1 MEAVI
6 SHKPSQREIYI
17 WNAAGSA
24 ATSFSTLVLLLG
36 VTRILGAVE
45 AGIFSIGFA
54 LAQQV
59 WSVVNCEM
67 VTFQAT
73 DRKGKYSFGQYNGA
87 RILLFVASMIAIVG
101 LTWIRHYDTYKSTVV
116 ILLCIYKCLDA
127 LSASFFSLFQKNE
140 RLDIAG
146 KSMTYKT
153 CLSVVGFILCC
164 CVCNQMII
172 PLIVMNALYIMGIL
186 LFDLRYAGYYERLT
200 VKIDKRIFGLL
211 LECFPL
217 FIGSF
222 MTVYI
227 CNQPKYVLDAVSTPE
242 MQTIFNIIVMPAFV
256 INLLSMFVFRP
267 FLTKM
272 ALEWE
277 QRKMSAFISINARL
291 YGFILLCTVGCTLAG
306 WFLGIPVLS
315 IIYGVDLSAYRMELC
330 VILIGGGMNA
340 VAVLSYNVLSA
351 IRHQQYILG
360 AYVLAF
366 IISLVI
372 SRPLI
377 VKIAMLGA
385 SISYAV
391 PFFVIAVVLVLC
403 IIIET
408 LKRNKL

>member
-1 MEAVI
+1 MEALI
-6 SHKPSQREIYI
+6 SHKPSRREIYI

-127 LSASFFSLFQKNE
+127 LSASFFALFQKNE

-242 MQTIFNIIVMPAFV
+242 MQTIFNIIIMPAFV

>member
-36 VTRILGAVE
+36 VTRILGAIE

-73 DRKGKYSFGQYNGA
+73 DRKGKYSFAQYNGA
-87 RILLFVASMIAIVG
+87 RILLFAASMIVIVA
-101 LTWIRHYDTYKSTVV
+101 LTQVRGYDAYKSAVV
-116 ILLCIYKCLDA
+116 ILLCVYKCLDA
-127 LSASFFSLFQKNE
+127 LSASFFALFQKNE

-153 CLSVVGFILCC
+153 CLSVAGFILGC
-164 CVCNQMII
+164 CVCSQMIM
-172 PLIVMNALYIMGIL
+172 PLVIMNGLYIIGII
-186 LFDLRYAGYYERLT
+186 LFDLRYVGYYDKLS
-200 VKIDKRIFGLL
+200 VKMNKKIFHLL

-256 INLLSMFVFRP
+256 INLLSMFMFRP
-267 FLTKM
+267 FLTRI
-272 ALEWE
+272 ALQWE
-277 QRKMSAFISINARL
+277 EKRMNSFIKINVKL
-291 YGFILLCTVGCTLAG
+291 YGFILLCRVGCTFAG
-306 WFLGIPVLS
+306 WLLGISVLS
-315 IIYGVDLSAYRMELC
+315 LVYGVDLTGYRMELC

-340 VAVLSYNVLSA
+340 AAVLSYNVLSA
-351 IRHQQYILG
+351 IRHQKYILW
-360 AYVLAF
+360 AYVAAF
-366 IISLVI
+366 LISLVI
-372 SRPLI
+372 SGPLI
-377 VKIAMLGA
+377 EKMAMMGA
-385 SISYAV
+385 SISYAI
-391 PFFVIAVVLVLC
+391 PFLVIAIILIFC

-408 LKRNKL
+408 IKRKKK

>member
-36 VTRILGAVE
+36 VTRILGAIE

-73 DRKGKYSFGQYNGA
+73 DRKGKYSFAQYNGA
-87 RILLFVASMIAIVG
+87 RILLFAASMIVIAA
-101 LTWIRHYDTYKSTVV
+101 LTQARGYDAYKSAVV
-116 ILLCIYKCLDA
+116 ILLCVYKCLDA
-127 LSASFFSLFQKNE
+127 LSASFFALFQKNE

-153 CLSVVGFILCC
+153 CLSVAGFILGC
-164 CVCNQMII
+164 CVCSQMIM
-172 PLIVMNALYIMGIL
+172 PLVIMNGLYIIGII
-186 LFDLRYAGYYERLT
+186 LFDLRYVGYYDKLS
-200 VKIDKRIFGLL
+200 VKMNKKIFSLL
-211 LECFPL
+211 LDCFPL

-227 CNQPKYVLDAVSTPE
+227 CNQPKYVLDVVSTPE
-242 MQTIFNIIVMPAFV
+242 MQTVFNIIVMPAFV
-256 INLLSMFVFRP
+256 INLLSMFMFRP
-267 FLTKM
+267 FLTRI
-272 ALEWE
+272 ALQWE
-277 QRKMSAFISINARL
+277 EKRMNSFIKINVKL
-291 YGFILLCTVGCTLAG
+291 YGFILLCTVGCTFAG
-306 WFLGIPVLS
+306 WLLGIPVLS
-315 IIYGVDLSAYRMELC
+315 LVYGVDLTGYRMELS

-340 VAVLSYNVLSA
+340 AAVLSYNVLSA
-351 IRHQQYILG
+351 IRHQKYILW
-360 AYVLAF
+360 AYVAAF
-366 IISLVI
+366 LISLVI
-372 SRPLI
+372 SGPLI
-377 VKIAMLGA
+377 EKMAMMGA
-385 SISYAV
+385 SISYAI
-391 PFFVIAVVLVLC
+391 PFLVIAIILIFC

-408 LKRNKL
+408 IKRKKK

>member
-1 MEAVI
+1 MESIVL
-6 SHKPSQREIYI
+6 HKPTQQEIYL

-24 ATSFSTLVLLLG
+24 ANSFATLVLLLG
-36 VTRILGAVE
+36 VTRLLGAVE

-73 DRKGKYSFGQYNGA
+73 DRKGKYSFAQYNGA
-87 RILLFVASMIAIVG
+87 RILLFVVSMIVIGGLIRFRGYNAYKSAIV
-101 LTWIRHYDTYKSTVV
+101 L
-116 ILLCIYKCLDA
+116 LLCIYKCLDA
-127 LSASFFSLFQKNE
+127 LSASFFALFQKNE

-153 CLSVVGFILCC
+153 CLSVVGFILGC
-164 CVCNQMII
+164 CVCKQMIL
-172 PLIVMNALYIMGIL
+172 PLIIMNILYIIGII
-186 LFDLRYAGYYERLT
+186 LFDLRYVGYYDKLSIKMDKKILRL
-200 VKIDKRIFGLL
+200 LM
-211 LECFPL
+211 ECFPL

-242 MQTIFNIIVMPAFV
+242 MQTVFNIIVMPAFV
-256 INLLSMFVFRP
+256 INLLSMFAFRP
-267 FLTKM
+267 FLTKI

-277 QRKMSAFISINARL
+277 QRRLGIFAKINVKL
-291 YGFILLCTVGCTLAG
+291 YGFILLCTAGCTFAG

-315 IIYGVDLSAYRMELC
+315 LIYGVDLYAYRVELC

-340 VAVLSYNVLSA
+340 AAVLSYNVLSA
-351 IRHQQYILG
+351 IRCQKYILW
-360 AYVLAF
+360 AYVFAF
-366 IISLVI
+366 IVSLMI

-377 VKIAMLGA
+377 KRMAMLGA
-385 SISYAV
+385 SISYAF
-391 PFFVIAVVLVLC
+391 PFFVIAIILMFC

>member
-1 MEAVI
+1 MEALI
-6 SHKPSQREIYI
+6 SHKPSRREIYI

-127 LSASFFSLFQKNE
+127 LSASFFALFQKNE

-315 IIYGVDLSAYRMELC
+315 IIYGMDLSAYRMELC

>member
-1 MEAVI
+1 MEALI
-6 SHKPSQREIYI
+6 SHKPSRREIYI

-127 LSASFFSLFQKNE
+127 LSASFFALFQKNE

-164 CVCNQMII
+164 CACNQMII

>member
-73 DRKGKYSFGQYNGA
+73 DRKGKYSFAQYNGA
-87 RILLFVASMIAIVG
+87 RILLFAASMIVIAV
-101 LTWIRHYDTYKSTVV
+101 LTQVRGYDAYKSAVV
-116 ILLCIYKCLDA
+116 ILLCLYKCLDA
-127 LSASFFSLFQKNE
+127 LSASFFALFQKNE

-153 CLSVVGFILCC
+153 CLSVAGFILGC
-164 CVCNQMII
+164 CVCSQMIM
-172 PLIVMNALYIMGIL
+172 PLIIMNGLYIIGII
-186 LFDLRYAGYYERLT
+186 LFDLRYVGYYDKLS
-200 VKIDKRIFGLL
+200 VKMNKKIFQLL
-211 LECFPL
+211 LDCFPL

-256 INLLSMFVFRP
+256 INLLSMFMFRP
-267 FLTKM
+267 FLTWI
-272 ALEWE
+272 ALQWE
-277 QRKMSAFISINARL
+277 EKRMNSFIKINVKL
-291 YGFILLCTVGCTLAG
+291 YGFILLCTAGCTFAG
-306 WFLGIPVLS
+306 WLLGIPVLS
-315 IIYGVDLSAYRMELC
+315 LVYGVDLTEYRMELC

-340 VAVLSYNVLSA
+340 AAVLSYNVLSA
-351 IRHQQYILG
+351 IRHQKYILW
-360 AYVLAF
+360 AYVAAF
-366 IISLVI
+366 LISLVI
-372 SRPLI
+372 SGPLI
-377 VKIAMLGA
+377 EKMAMMGA
-385 SISYAV
+385 SISYAI
-391 PFFVIAVVLVLC
+391 PFLVIAIILIFC

-408 LKRNKL
+408 IKRKKK

>member
-1 MEAVI
+1 MEALI
-6 SHKPSQREIYI
+6 SHKPSRREIYI

-127 LSASFFSLFQKNE
+127 LSASFFALFQKNE

-172 PLIVMNALYIMGIL
+172 PLIVMNTLYIMGIL